1 MTAKFFGNE
10 FRKTFRKRVILV
22 YWLLVAF
29 IVISMSSHFQLVV
42 SACVR
47 NPTFPS
53 CDFAVLLCS

>member
-22 YWLLVAF
+22 YWLLVAC
-29 IVISMSSHFQLVV
+29 IVISI
-42 SACVR
+42 
-47 NPTFPS
+47 

>member
-42 SACVR
+42 SACLNDRLKV
-47 NPTFPS
+47 
-53 CDFAVLLCS
+53 

>member
-42 SACVR
+42 SA
-47 NPTFPS
+47 
-53 CDFAVLLCS
+53 